1 MRSFSEFQI
10 IGRVGKLKEVGPTLR
25 ISIASEYGRK
35 DDQGTFQPNPFW
47 NEVTLFKEA
56 AITWAKANVRPGD
69 IVHARGTIRQSQ
81 WEAQDGS
88 TVYGVTLAADSFDDF
103 SQDERRWAETA
114 VVED

>member
-10 IGRVGKLKEVGPTLR
+10 VGRVGKLKEVGPTLR
-25 ISIASEYGRK
+25 ISIAAEYGRK
-35 DDQGTFQPNPFW
+35 DEQGNFQPNAFW
-47 NEVTLFKEA
+47 NEVTLFNEA

-81 WEAQDGS
+81 WEAQDGT
-88 TVYGVTLAADSFDDF
+88 TVYGVTLAAESFDDF
-103 SQDERRWAETA
+103 SHDERRRAAAA

>member
-1 MRSFSEFQI
+1 M
-10 IGRVGKLKEVGPTLR
+10 
-25 ISIASEYGRK
+25 
-35 DDQGTFQPNPFW
+35 
-47 NEVTLFKEA
+47 TLFKEA

-103 SQDERRWAETA
+103 SHDERRRAETA

>member
-35 DDQGTFQPNPFW
+35 DDRGEFQQNTFW
-47 NEVTLFKEA
+47 NEVTLFNEA
-56 AITWAKANVRPGD
+56 TITWANANIRPGD

-88 TVYGVTLAADSFDDF
+88 TVYGVTLAAEQVDDF
-103 SQDERRWAETA
+103 SHDERRRAEAA